1 MATNSKKS
9 HINPYYAIAIIVG
22 AVMLLAALF
31 MTVQNNFSHKL
42 KSIEITTSTGPV
54 SPEYQQTQTIRI
66 AKDSCS
72 ITTTKG
78 TENNP
83 VTTNCQSP
91 SSNFAD
97 IQKSFVTYG
106 VLDKIT
112 ESRQGSTKLIGGSTI
127 NVTATLQN
135 GDSYTTKGDANF
147 QESIQPFLDQIS
159 LDYPEVGKF

>member
-1 MATNSKKS
+1 
-9 HINPYYAIAIIVG
+9 V
-22 AVMLLAALF
+22 
-31 MTVQNNFSHKL
+31 TVQNNFSHKL

-54 SPEYQQTQTIRI
+54 SPEYQQTQIVMITN
-66 AKDSCS
+66 DSCS

-78 TENNP
+78 TEKNP
-83 VTTNCQSP
+83 VTTNCQSQ

-112 ESRQGSTKLIGGSTI
+112 ESSQGSTKLIGGSTI
-127 NVTATLQN
+127 NLTATLQN
-135 GDSYTTKGDANF
+135 GDSYTTKGDTNF

-159 LDYPEVGKF
+159 LDYPSAGKF